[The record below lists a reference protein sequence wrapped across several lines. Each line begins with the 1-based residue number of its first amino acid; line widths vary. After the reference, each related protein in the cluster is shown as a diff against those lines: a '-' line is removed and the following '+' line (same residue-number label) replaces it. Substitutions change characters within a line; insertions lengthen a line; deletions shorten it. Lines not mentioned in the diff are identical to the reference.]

1 MNSGRPPESLVTQ
14 MDENDKETDHDVNGS
29 SYGLR
34 YISGQDSLNVTV
46 PARHLTAARGHSVV
60 LGCEFSPDF
69 GQNTD
74 LSSLVVTWQRR
85 EDNRVVHSFYYGRDQ
100 LDTQDSAYKNR
111 TALFVN
117 ELRKGNASVKI
128 ENVGVKDKGRYL
140 CTVST
145 SQGTEKAE
153 LQLDYGA
160 FYTEPKLTIIARSSD
175 ILVQY
180 ETEGFPEPQVMW
192 KGEHGENLRDNIRT
206 STQTNDEMG
215 LYYIKSI
222 YTAPN
227 APLSFTFIL
236 ENQLLHQYLQRP
248 VSYTGGQNSCFNEA
262 IALAVISFLLVLAAV
277 ILVIYYC
284 KKK

>member
-1 MNSGRPPESLVTQ
+1 MHAVRRHSALLHSTFLILIILC
-14 MDENDKETDHDVNGS
+14 S
-29 SYGLR
+29 SA
-34 YISGQDSLNVTV
+34 DSLKVTV

-69 GQNTD
+69 GQNPD
-74 LSSLVVTWQRR
+74 LSSLVVTWQRQ
-85 EDNRVVHSFYYGRDQ
+85 EDNRVVHSFYYGQDQ
-100 LDTQDSAYKNR
+100 LATQNSTYKNR

-160 FYTEPKLTIIARSSD
+160 FYTEPKLTINARSSD

-192 KGEHGENLRDNIRT
+192 KGEHGENLGNNIQT
-206 STQTNDEMG
+206 FTQTDEEMG
-215 LYYIKSI
+215 LYYIKSV

-227 APLSFTFIL
+227 SPLSFTFIL

-248 VSYTGGQNSCFNEA
+248 VSYTGGQNSCFYEA
-262 IALAVISFLLVLAAV
+262 IALAVISFLLVLTAA
-277 ILVIYYC
+277 ILAGIYYC